1 MKFTTRLSA
10 KPKRQPSDRLQANS
24 DGRLRLRRLADASG
38 FWRVRRVT
46 PKQRCVLPCA
56 VPPLASAAT
65 ATRTACGKGL
75 RLRMLG
81 LPPARWLRLLP
92 RPSFLAS
99 APPGLE
105 AHPPSL
111 RTGLVECLV
120 LCCALDLKLDSCVP
134 VRFSWISGYYARS
147 GPRCAP
153 PSLLPFLVPAAAF
166 SRPSFSDMYMC
177 RVLACRRAA
186 GEARATSTSSTL

>member
-10 KPKRQPSDRLQANS
+10 KPKRRPSDRLQF
-24 DGRLRLRRLADASG
+24 GRTAPPQAIGRRLGILASQ
-38 FWRVRRVT
+38 VRHPESKGVCSLARRPPRLCSHRHT
-46 PKQRCVLPCA
+46 HRMRQGPARANARPAAGAMAAAPSAPILPCIR
-56 VPPLASAAT
+56 AA
-65 ATRTACGKGL
+65 R
-75 RLRMLG
+75 
-81 LPPARWLRLLP
+81 P
-92 RPSFLAS
+92 RAPS
-99 APPGLE
+99 
-105 AHPPSL
+105 PSL

-120 LCCALDLKLDSCVP
+120 LCCALDLKLTSCVP